1 MKSAVPVMSS
11 SGDLLA
17 DRRYA
22 WAEGLVGEGDFAAA
36 ADLLAEVTGLVPG
49 WAAGWFA
56 LAGAQEKAGN
66 IEAARDALR
75 HCAALD
81 PDDVFAARLH
91 LSRLGGTAGAPEMSA
106 AYVRGL
112 FDQYAA
118 GFDDHL
124 TATLQYRGPEILHAA
139 IRAACGAIGCQPHF
153 GQVLDL
159 GCGTGLMARVLRQHA
174 GAIAGVDLS
183 PRMVALAAATGLYAE
198 LATGDVVDFLRNQ
211 ANRADL
217 IVAADVLVYLGDLG
231 PLIAASAATLAEG
244 GLSAFTVQ
252 RQDQQGYRLGPD
264 MRWHHSA
271 DYITGLA
278 AGHGLKPVICDAV
291 STRHDE
297 GHPVPGLV
305 VVFAR

>member
-1 MKSAVPVMSS
+1 MKSAIPVMSS

-22 WAEGLVGEGDFAAA
+22 WAEGLAEEGDFAAA
-36 ADLLAEVTGLVPG
+36 ADLLAEVTDLVPN

-56 LAGAQEKAGN
+56 LAAAREKAGN
-66 IEAARDALR
+66 IEGAREALR

-91 LSRLGGTAGAPEMSA
+91 LARLGEVSKAPEMSA

-124 TATLQYRGPEILHAA
+124 TGALHYRGPEILLAA
-139 IRAACGAIGCQPHF
+139 IRTACGDTGRKPYFHR
-153 GQVLDL
+153 VLDL
-159 GCGTGLMARVLRQHA
+159 GCGTGLMARVLRDNA
-174 GAIAGVDLS
+174 DSISGVDLS
-183 PRMVALAAATGLYAE
+183 PRMVALADATGLYAE
-198 LATGDVVDFLRNQ
+198 LATGDVVGFLRDQ
-211 ANRADL
+211 ADKADL

-231 PLIAASAATLAEG
+231 ALMAASATILTED
-244 GLSAFTVQ
+244 GLFAFTVQ
-252 RQDQQGYRLGPD
+252 RQDGPGYCLGAD
-264 MRWHHSA
+264 MRYHHSA
-271 DYITGLA
+271 TYVAGIA
-278 AGHGLKPVICDAV
+278 AAYGLKTIICDPV

-297 GHPVPGLV
+297 GSPVPGLV
-305 VVFAR
+305 VVLAR